1 MKVGA
6 KKSNKKEGNVIS
18 NFYRVITATRP
29 NGQPNRTHVM

>member
-18 NFYRVITATRP
+18 YLYRVITATRP
-29 NGQPNRTHVM
+29 NGQPNRAHVM